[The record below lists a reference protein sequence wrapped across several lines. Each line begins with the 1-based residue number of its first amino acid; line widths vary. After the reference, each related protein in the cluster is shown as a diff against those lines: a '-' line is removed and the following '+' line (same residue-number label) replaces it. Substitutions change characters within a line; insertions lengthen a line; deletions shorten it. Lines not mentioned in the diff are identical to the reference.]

1 MAFYTSIFSKL
12 ARRTQAAKI
21 KPVMVEF
28 VKTPI
33 LRDRKSLLE
42 MDLKTMKKYLKNG

>member
-12 ARRTQAAKI
+12 ARQRQGAKI

-28 VKTPI
+28 VKTPM
-33 LRDRKSLLE
+33 LKERKSLLE
-42 MDLKTMKKYLKNG
+42 MDYKTMKKFLKK